1 VERERTPASS
11 PISCDSSWESR
22 IWNYCWQIAPSTCPA
37 LSRLL
42 GPVTAAVVRPP
53 GASRT
58 SDPMDE
64 EGERA
69 SWLLLSRAFARCFV
83 RASDA
88 SARAKSDCSPELQH
102 LEEHKNPSP
111 TPMDGWR
118 GLFPSADFGRANP
131 IAVVVMMKWDVH
143 AYVAGHHWSNPVT

>member
-1 VERERTPASS
+1 MRFQNFSFFPENPVLEIIAGSKKQQVPAL
-11 PISCDSSWESR
+11 
-22 IWNYCWQIAPSTCPA
+22 

-42 GPVTAAVVRPP
+42 GPVTSAVVRPP

-58 SDPMDE
+58 SDE

-88 SARAKSDCSPELQH
+88 SARAKSDCSPD
-102 LEEHKNPSP
+102 S
-111 TPMDGWR
+111 
-118 GLFPSADFGRANP
+118 GR
-131 IAVVVMMKWDVH
+131 
-143 AYVAGHHWSNPVT
+143 T